1 MISITAINA
10 AVQSI
15 VGIGKITSD
24 IKNGI
29 SNKDKGTDLL
39 IQFDTMK
46 DEKKNGQGYIVMTVF
61 NVSQSTI
68 VERLNI
74 SLNGHELVNDK
85 VIPCGN
91 FSSFKILS
99 YTYRLMN
106 HSYPIIA
113 GVDCN
118 GEFDYDNQIT
128 INDSGEAVFTLEVN
142 DEQYE
147 MSVDL
152 YKILRLK

>member
-24 IKNGI
+24 KKNGI

-39 IQFDTMK
+39 IQFDTMR
-46 DEKKNGQGYIVMTVF
+46 DEKKNGRGYIIMTVF

-74 SLNGHELVNDK
+74 LLNGHELVNDK

-91 FSSFKILS
+91 FSSFKVLS
-99 YTYRLMN
+99 YTYRFMN
-106 HSYPIIA
+106 ESYPLVA

-118 GEFDYDNQIT
+118 GEFDYNNQIT
-128 INDSGEAVFTLEVN
+128 INDSGETVFTLEVN

-147 MSVDL
+147 MSVNL
-152 YKILRLK
+152 YKIL

>member
-1 MISITAINA
+1 
-10 AVQSI
+10 
-15 VGIGKITSD
+15 
-24 IKNGI
+24 
-29 SNKDKGTDLL
+29 
-39 IQFDTMK
+39 
-46 DEKKNGQGYIVMTVF
+46 MTVF

-91 FSSFKILS
+91 FNSFKILS
-99 YTYRLMN
+99 YTHMLIGQ
-106 HSYPIIA
+106 SYPFIA
-113 GVDCN
+113 EVNCY
-118 GEFDYDNQIT
+118 GEFDYSNPIT

>member
-24 IKNGI
+24 IKTGI

-39 IQFDTMK
+39 IQFDTMR

-74 SLNGHELVNDK
+74 LLNGHELVK
-85 VIPCGN
+85 
-91 FSSFKILS
+91 
-99 YTYRLMN
+99 
-106 HSYPIIA
+106 
-113 GVDCN
+113 
-118 GEFDYDNQIT
+118 
-128 INDSGEAVFTLEVN
+128 
-142 DEQYE
+142 
-147 MSVDL
+147 
-152 YKILRLK
+152 

>member
-74 SLNGHELVNDK
+74 LLNGHELVNDK

-91 FSSFKILS
+91 FSSFKVLS
-99 YTYRLMN
+99 YAFISM
-106 HSYPIIA
+106 HQSYPSIA
-113 GVDCN
+113 EVNCY
-118 GEFDYDNQIT
+118 GEFDFHNPIT
-128 INDSGEAVFTLEVN
+128 INDSGETVFTLEVN

-147 MSVDL
+147 MTVDL

>member
-39 IQFDTMK
+39 IQFDTVR

-61 NVSQSTI
+61 NVSQSTY
-68 VERLNI
+68 I
-74 SLNGHELVNDK
+74 SV
-85 VIPCGN
+85 
-91 FSSFKILS
+91 
-99 YTYRLMN
+99 
-106 HSYPIIA
+106 
-113 GVDCN
+113 
-118 GEFDYDNQIT
+118 
-128 INDSGEAVFTLEVN
+128 
-142 DEQYE
+142 
-147 MSVDL
+147 
-152 YKILRLK
+152 YKIKNNIVREGTYDEKTDRG

>member
-39 IQFDTMK
+39 IQFDTVR

-91 FSSFKILS
+91 FNSFKILS
-99 YTYRLMN
+99 YTHMLIGQ
-106 HSYPIIA
+106 SYPFIA
-113 GVDCN
+113 EVNCY
-118 GEFDYDNQIT
+118 GEFDYSNPIT

-147 MSVDL
+147 ISVDL

>member
-39 IQFDTMK
+39 IQFDTVR

-91 FSSFKILS
+91 FNSFKILS
-99 YTYRLMN
+99 YTYISM
-106 HSYPIIA
+106 HQDYPLIA
-113 GVDCN
+113 GVNCY
-118 GEFDYDNQIT
+118 GEFDYNNPIT
-128 INDSGEAVFTLEVN
+128 INNSGEAVFTLEVN

-152 YKILRLK
+152 YKILKLK

>member
-46 DEKKNGQGYIVMTVF
+46 DEKKNGRGYIVMTVF

-74 SLNGHELVNDK
+74 SINRHELVNDR

-99 YTYRLMN
+99 YAFISTN
-106 HSYPIIA
+106 HPYPLIA
-113 GVDCN
+113 GVDCY
-118 GEFDYDNQIT
+118 GELDFHNPIIID
-128 INDSGEAVFTLEVN
+128 DSGETVFTLEVN

-147 MSVDL
+147 MTVDL